1 MLYLELFP
9 FLQEWIPVIN
19 ADREAME
26 GAEPQKPFSDAYAS
40 SMPMKKRKVS
50 VRGQDVM
57 SLLGRGRM

>member
-1 MLYLELFP
+1 M
-9 FLQEWIPVIN
+9 IN